1 MYHAEQEEDQ
11 FNEKTVVPFSKSA
24 GSLFVKKRKNKFL
37 DDPSACADVS
47 SKVLTKFHGVNDEI
61 WMMPQMFSTEYE
73 RIRNSFQYMLIRSKL
88 FLMFENNEDALGL
101 TFKELISFPQ
111 STQQYFPYLRF
122 NQLLSRLT
130 LEQKKNEINHLIR
143 KGLFTQSFQL
153 DFLQQNIKLGVTNRA
168 SLDDSGFKLLDCED
182 AYLNLTQNL
191 NPKIHKAISA
201 PTGGLTK
208 RKSSIIHENV
218 IKKKLSGQLQSP
230 SSSKKGFEL
239 GNSSAKKDGGFFG
252 MFKVKSR
259 DSMVAGSSFTEA
271 PHCIAGQNSE
281 SNSNLLNE
289 S

>member
-1 MYHAEQEEDQ
+1 M
-11 FNEKTVVPFSKSA
+11 
-24 GSLFVKKRKNKFL
+24 
-37 DDPSACADVS
+37 
-47 SKVLTKFHGVNDEI
+47 
-61 WMMPQMFSTEYE
+61 
-73 RIRNSFQYMLIRSKL
+73 
-88 FLMFENNEDALGL
+88 
-101 TFKELISFPQ
+101 
-111 STQQYFPYLRF
+111 
-122 NQLLSRLT
+122 
-130 LEQKKNEINHLIR
+130 
-143 KGLFTQSFQL
+143 
-153 DFLQQNIKLGVTNRA
+153 TNRA

-201 PTGGLTK
+201 PTAGLTK

-259 DSMVAGSSFTEA
+259 DSMAAGSSFTDA
-271 PHCIAGQNSE
+271 PNCLSGQTSE